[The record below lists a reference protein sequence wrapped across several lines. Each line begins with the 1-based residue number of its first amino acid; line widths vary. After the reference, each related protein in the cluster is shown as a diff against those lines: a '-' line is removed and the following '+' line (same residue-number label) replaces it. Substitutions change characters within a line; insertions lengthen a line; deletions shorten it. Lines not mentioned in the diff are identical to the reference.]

1 MMSKSK
7 EFKEWYGDYTDLMD
21 DITYSVEAEVAEKS
35 EELGYDSSSSVVG
48 INSIKCFEVLTP
60 EMEREYA
67 IRVRNG
73 DPVARELLINHNTRL
88 VFHAAK
94 KRANISPLEF
104 EDLIQEGVKGLI
116 EAVDKF
122 DPDKGRFSTYAMY
135 RILASMKRAEENFAR
150 PIRLPSYMVQVK
162 TKVNKVK
169 EQLRFELKREP
180 TAEEIAEATGCNLK
194 SVQSVLKTDY
204 RIYSLN
210 NFVGEKKE
218 DEGLE
223 FFASKDNVEDA
234 IINDIMSTVVSKEL
248 REIITKKLLKIEQKV
263 IMMKYFQNCTIEVI
277 CDTLHLSRKL
287 VKEIEKKSLAKI
299 KKHCLLKDCKRKLK
313 KQDTL
318 YCNI

>member
-1 MMSKSK
+1 MMGK
-7 EFKEWYGDYTDLMD
+7 EKWYEQCPDFLDLNGSCFVKKD
-21 DITYSVEAEVAEKS
+21 EEVEEAEDEAFVY
-35 EELGYDSSSSVVG
+35 GSVCPDAVTEYL
-48 INSIKCFEVLTP
+48 NSIKYFEVLTA
-60 EMEREYA
+60 EEERECA
-67 IRVRNG
+67 LRVCSG
-73 DPVARELLINHNTRL
+73 DKEARKKLIEHNAKL
-88 VFHAAK
+88 VIHAAK
-94 KRANISPLEF
+94 KRLNRSPLEF
-104 EDLIQEGVKGLI
+104 ADLISAGNVGLI
-116 EAVDKF
+116 QAVDKF
-122 DPDKGRFSTYAMY
+122 DPDKGRFSTFAMY
-135 RILASMKRAEENFAR
+135 WITASMKRAEENYAR

-169 EQLRFELKREP
+169 EQLRLELGREP

-223 FFASKDNVEDA
+223 FFASKDNVEDV
-234 IINDIMSTVVSKEL
+234 IIDDIMSTVVSKEL

-299 KKHCLLKDCKRKLK
+299 KKYCLLKGVK
-313 KQDTL
+313 
-318 YCNI
+318 I